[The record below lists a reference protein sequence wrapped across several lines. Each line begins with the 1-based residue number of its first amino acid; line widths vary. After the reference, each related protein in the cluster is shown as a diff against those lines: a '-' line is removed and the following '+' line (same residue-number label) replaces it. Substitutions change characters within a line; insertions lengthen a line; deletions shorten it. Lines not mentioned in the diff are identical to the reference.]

1 MSSKKLIVLHQ
12 TPMIHNNNI
21 MNYSEITQEEFLE
34 LLKKFQELIEA
45 AKQVAA
51 TALKDLNVCGD
62 LQGVERTICALSVL
76 ADAISIV
83 FRRYFMVPLL
93 PPRIDQGSFA
103 RKPTINDFIYLWVIA
118 RDGYRKDITN
128 VLDELVSLWIE
139 KEHEVKKLE
148 EYAYKLL
155 IESISQKIK
164 PIPAKEEEAI
174 DRLKLLMNIPADTR
188 PGCSISKLIPHLLT
202 TAGLAYVMYLSNH
215 VPNPK
220 NINVSD
226 RLHLAIL
233 RLAALLHDVGKP
245 RAWYEKLLGAR
256 YSHSEASVKLLE
268 ALEFVDE
275 DIVQGF
281 NLREAYEVVKTIIR
295 HHHGSTPQ
303 QILKVHN
310 IEVDVEKLIKVLRD
324 ADIASSSMD
333 RLGDVFAKA
342 SEAILKDIANQRN
355 LYVRDLFIKSGE
367 DVERIWDSLEY
378 NKLLDVVKS
387 IAKQINPYSI
397 PQELL
402 DCKSW
407 GWISGAKV
415 LVLDVAGIQ
424 KFIKRES
431 IRILIAASTLIDL
444 VTVFAIP
451 KAVIETLGISLDN
464 IIYAG
469 GGFAIVLVPS
479 WVTEE
484 HVEMVL
490 DKVKK
495 FLGPNISLE
504 INYALSNLSSS
515 WPCTIREAIA
525 RLTTNKSLRRNL
537 RSKAVATGYEVLC
550 DWCGKRVA
558 TNTHYNEYVCNEC
571 LYLFR
576 LGEKMYMNHKLSI
589 LGGSGYRYAYD
600 ILENNEKL
608 AHLYQYFME
617 WLSGVELEDLP
628 GTRRS
633 IAIVKADGNAAGVFM
648 ASAINITEAMC
659 RSIRMDMG
667 MKMGIAVALNKVLEM
682 LKTINLGRDRA
693 EAYVSRLYTGLLYS
707 GGDDMMAIW
716 PSSLAI
722 PVALSIAKTFWKIMG
737 GAVALS
743 ISIVSA
749 KPKHNIW
756 NLVYACDYLLSE
768 CKKMYRSKL
777 FKSLGL
783 KVVAVLSF
791 MKGLQQLLEAEV
803 EKTLSKYRSLG
814 VSYQPLFLSA
824 DTPPKD
830 LMCNDI
836 SSIVSNVL
844 EKTVGGSI
852 GTSLDTIDSIIDKLF
867 ALSFNPNISKVSA
880 TIHEIFKLFQGHG
893 LNKAVVSLYL
903 ARNSQRETDEV
914 MANVLKGLAK
924 LSIECPATPTHQ
936 GQGLAPLFDIYHM
949 VEIYEGD

>member
-1 MSSKKLIVLHQ
+1 MSSKKLVVLHQ
-12 TPMIHNNNI
+12 TPIIHNNNI

-45 AKQVAA
+45 AKQVAV
-51 TALKDLNVCGD
+51 TALKDLNICRD
-62 LQGVERTICALSVL
+62 LQGVERAICALSVL

-93 PPRIDQGSFA
+93 PPRIYHDSFA
-103 RKPTINDFIYLWVIA
+103 QQPTINDFIYLWVIA
-118 RDGYRKDITN
+118 RDGDRKDITN
-128 VLDELVSLWIE
+128 VLDELVSLWIV

-155 IESISQKIK
+155 IKSISQKIK
-164 PIPAKEEEAI
+164 PIPANEEEAI

-202 TAGLAYVMYLSNH
+202 TAGLAYVIYLSDS
-215 VPNPK
+215 VSDSK
-220 NINVSD
+220 NINVRD

-245 RAWYEKLLGAR
+245 NTWYLKLQEAE
-256 YSHSEASVKLLE
+256 YSHAEASVKLLE
-268 ALEFVDE
+268 NLKFVDE
-275 DIVQGF
+275 YIAQEF
-281 NLREAYEVVKTIIR
+281 NLREAYEIIKIIIK
-295 HHHGSTPQ
+295 HHHGSPPQ
-303 QILKVHN
+303 QIFKVHN
-310 IEVDVEKLIKVLRD
+310 IGVDVEKLIKVLRD

-333 RLGDVFAKA
+333 RLGEVFAKA
-342 SEAILKDIANQRN
+342 SEAVLKDIANQHK
-355 LYVRDLFIKSGE
+355 LSVEDLFIRSGE
-367 DVERIWDSLEY
+367 EVRKIWDSLEY
-378 NKLLDVVKS
+378 DKLLDVVKS
-387 IAKQINPYSI
+387 IANKINPYSI

-407 GWISGAKV
+407 GWMPKAKV

-451 KAVIETLGISLDN
+451 KAVIETLRISLDN

-469 GGFAIVLVPS
+469 GGFAIMLVPS
-479 WVTEE
+479 WVTEK
-484 HVEMVL
+484 HVDIAL
-490 DKVKK
+490 DNVKK
-495 FLGPNISLE
+495 FLGPDISLE
-504 INYALSNLSSS
+504 INYAISNLSSS

-550 DWCGKRVA
+550 DWCGRRVA
-558 TNTHYNEYVCNEC
+558 TNAQHNEYVCNEC

-576 LGEKMYMNHKLSI
+576 LGEKMYINHKLSI
-589 LGGSGYRYAYD
+589 LGGSGYRYAHD
-600 ILENNEKL
+600 ILENNKKL

-682 LKTINLGRDRA
+682 SETINLDRCKA

-737 GAVALS
+737 GAV
-743 ISIVSA
+743 
-749 KPKHNIW
+749 
-756 NLVYACDYLLSE
+756 
-768 CKKMYRSKL
+768 
-777 FKSLGL
+777 
-783 KVVAVLSF
+783 
-791 MKGLQQLLEAEV
+791 
-803 EKTLSKYRSLG
+803 
-814 VSYQPLFLSA
+814 
-824 DTPPKD
+824 
-830 LMCNDI
+830 
-836 SSIVSNVL
+836 
-844 EKTVGGSI
+844 
-852 GTSLDTIDSIIDKLF
+852 
-867 ALSFNPNISKVSA
+867 
-880 TIHEIFKLFQGHG
+880 
-893 LNKAVVSLYL
+893 
-903 ARNSQRETDEV
+903 
-914 MANVLKGLAK
+914 
-924 LSIECPATPTHQ
+924 
-936 GQGLAPLFDIYHM
+936 
-949 VEIYEGD
+949 